1 MAFGTTTR
9 PRLEAALV
17 GLALVGA
24 LASRM
29 WRHGREG
36 SGAAPASG
44 APQRSGTAR
53 DDRGRDAERPSDIG
67 WRGWKEILWRVYTG
81 FMEDRLTLVAAG
93 VAFFGLLA
101 LFPAI
106 AALVALYGL
115 FADPSSINAQLAALQ
130 GVVPDEGLTLIR
142 EQITRLAEQDQG
154 SLSIVF
160 FVGLGLSLWSAM
172 SGIKTMFDALN
183 IVYEEEEKRSFVM
196 LNLEALL
203 FTLASLLFVVLALA
217 AIVAVPV
224 AVAWM
229 GISNSLL
236 PALRWPLMY
245 LIILLALAALYRY
258 GPSREQAQ
266 WRWVTW
272 GSAIAGLVWIVGS
285 ILFSWYVASFGSY
298 NKAYGSLGAVVAFMV
313 WLWLSALVILLG
325 AEIDAEME
333 RQTERDTTTGP
344 ERPRGQRGA
353 RMADQP
359 APA

>member
-1 MAFGTTTR
+1 
-9 PRLEAALV
+9 
-17 GLALVGA
+17 
-24 LASRM
+24 
-29 WRHGREG
+29 
-36 SGAAPASG
+36 
-44 APQRSGTAR
+44 
-53 DDRGRDAERPSDIG
+53 
-67 WRGWKEILWRVYTG
+67 
-81 FMEDRLTLVAAG
+81 
-93 VAFFGLLA
+93 LA

-106 AALVALYGL
+106 AALVALYGF

-130 GVVPDEGLTLIR
+130 GVVPDEGLTLVR

-160 FVGLGLSLWSAM
+160 FVGFGLSLWSAM

-203 FTLASLLFVVLALA
+203 FTLASLLFVILALA
-217 AIVAVPV
+217 AIVAVPMV
-224 AVAWM
+224 VAWM
-229 GISNSLL
+229 GMSNSLL

-258 GPSREQAQ
+258 GPSRENAQ

-298 NKAYGSLGAVVAFMV
+298 NKTYGSLGAVVAFMV
-313 WLWLSALVILLG
+313 WLWLSALVVLLG

-333 RQTERDTTTGP
+333 RQTERDTTTGL
-344 ERPRGQRGA
+344 ERSRGQRGA
-353 RMADQP
+353 RMADQA